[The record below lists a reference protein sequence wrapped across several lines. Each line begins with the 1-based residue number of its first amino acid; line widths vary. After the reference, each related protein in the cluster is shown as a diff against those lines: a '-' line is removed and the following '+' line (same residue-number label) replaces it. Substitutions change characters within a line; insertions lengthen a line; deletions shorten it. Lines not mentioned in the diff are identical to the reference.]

1 MFVDMEWS
9 AYENDI
15 IILLDL
21 LHELLE
27 ALLKLTPILG
37 ARHQQAH
44 VQRDNLQ
51 VIRMSAQHCSL

>member
-1 MFVDMEWS
+1 MVFGMEWS
-9 AYENDI
+9 TYQNDV

-27 ALLKLTPILG
+27 ALLKLTPVLG
-37 ARHQQAH
+37 ASHQQAH

-51 VIRMSAQHCSL
+51 VIRVSAQHYSL